1 MNKRDGYHM
10 LDFAQMSNC
19 FNRCSLSFLSRE
31 VKPFDEPTSLIYSQ
45 PSSSSLESSSFG
57 VMTHTSF
64 LVSMPGSPTD
74 RSTHALKL
82 AVPEDCTI
90 GKWHPLSRC
99 RTELEAMLLSR
110 VELSKS
116 ECSTIFV
123 PPYPKVVVFELGARF
138 SCCVPPQIPRMF
150 RWRQWS
156 NVSQERDI
164 LDTSLSL
171 TFGPRCGSLIL
182 SLPIPQLFPLLS
194 HVFFPTRSAVHDQT
208 LISTFLV
215 LLCQLESLAVHERLP
230 ALV

>member
-1 MNKRDGYHM
+1 M
-10 LDFAQMSNC
+10 
-19 FNRCSLSFLSRE
+19 
-31 VKPFDEPTSLIYSQ
+31 
-45 PSSSSLESSSFG
+45 
-57 VMTHTSF
+57 
-64 LVSMPGSPTD
+64 D

-82 AVPEDCTI
+82 AVLEDRTI

-99 RTELEAMLLSR
+99 RTKLEAILLSR

-138 SCCVPPQIPRMF
+138 SCAIPFQIPRVF
-150 RWRQWS
+150 RWQRWF
-156 NVSQERDI
+156 NISQDKNI
-164 LDTSLSL
+164 SDTSLSL
-171 TFGPRCGSLIL
+171 TFGPRRRNLIL
-182 SLPIPQLFPLLS
+182 HLPIPQLFLLLP

-208 LISTFLV
+208 LISTLLV